1 MTLNIKFKELFTP
14 SNLLSLLRLFLSI
27 PLWLSLDKIG
37 ESYNYRYI
45 TVLICL
51 FAFVTDFLDGYL
63 ARRFN
68 QITEMG
74 KIIDPLADK
83 VAMGVV
89 VIKMYLL
96 KELPEYYIFMILGRD
111 LIIFLGGIFVT
122 SKLGKVL
129 PSNLLGKITVLSIG
143 MVILLKLLLINK
155 QMPGIYDFI
164 YYTSIILI
172 ISSLIGY
179 IIRGV
184 ESLRWRKN
192 GVI

>member
-1 MTLNIKFKELFTP
+1 
-14 SNLLSLLRLFLSI
+14 
-27 PLWLSLDKIG
+27 
-37 ESYNYRYI
+37 
-45 TVLICL
+45 
-51 FAFVTDFLDGYL
+51 
-63 ARRFN
+63 
-68 QITEMG
+68 
-74 KIIDPLADK
+74 
-83 VAMGVV
+83 

-96 KELPEYYIFMILGRD
+96 KELPESYIFMILGRD

-143 MVILLKLLLINK
+143 MVILLKLLLINEN
-155 QMPGIYDFI
+155 MPGIYDFI

>member
-14 SNLLSLLRLFLSI
+14 SNLLSLFRLFLSI
-27 PLWLSLDKIG
+27 PLWLVLDKIG

-143 MVILLKLLLINK
+143 IIILLKLLLINER
-155 QMPGIYDFI
+155 MPGIYDFI
-164 YYTSIILI
+164 YYMSIILI

>member
-37 ESYNYRYI
+37 ESYSYRYI

-89 VIKMYLL
+89 VIKMCLL

-143 MVILLKLLLINK
+143 FVILLKLLLINEN
-155 QMPGIYDFI
+155 MPGIYDFI
-164 YYTSIILI
+164 YYMSIILI

>member
-1 MTLNIKFKELFTP
+1 MTLNLKIKEAYTY
-14 SNLLSLLRLFLSI
+14 SNLLSLFRLFLSI
-27 PLWLSLDKIG
+27 PLWMALDNISR
-37 ESYNYRYI
+37 SYNYRYI
-45 TVLICL
+45 TVLLCL
-51 FAFVTDFLDGYL
+51 FAFITDFLDGYL
-63 ARRFN
+63 ARKFN

-89 VIKMYLL
+89 VVKMYFL

-111 LIIFLGGIFVT
+111 LIIFLGGIFVS

-129 PSNLLGKITVLSIG
+129 PSNLLGKITVLNIG
-143 MVILLKLLLINK
+143 IVILLKLLLADEY
-155 QMPGIYDFI
+155 MPGFYNFI
-164 YYTSIILI
+164 YYLSILLI
-172 ISSLIGY
+172 IISLIGY

>member
-68 QITEMG
+68 
-74 KIIDPLADK
+74 
-83 VAMGVV
+83 
-89 VIKMYLL
+89 
-96 KELPEYYIFMILGRD
+96 
-111 LIIFLGGIFVT
+111 
-122 SKLGKVL
+122 
-129 PSNLLGKITVLSIG
+129 
-143 MVILLKLLLINK
+143 
-155 QMPGIYDFI
+155 
-164 YYTSIILI
+164 
-172 ISSLIGY
+172 
-179 IIRGV
+179 
-184 ESLRWRKN
+184 
-192 GVI
+192 